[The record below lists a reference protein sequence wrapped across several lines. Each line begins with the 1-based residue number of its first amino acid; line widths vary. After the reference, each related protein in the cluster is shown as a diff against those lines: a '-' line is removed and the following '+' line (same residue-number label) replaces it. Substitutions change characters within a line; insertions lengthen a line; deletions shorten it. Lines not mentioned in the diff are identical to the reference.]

1 MFIPGVLTLWV
12 AFVALALST
21 FFYFQ
26 AVRGKERAQSWAR
39 QLYGLGTFAIVL
51 AAAALLYLILTHD
64 FRVHYVYSYSDRSL
78 PLGYLISTFWAGQEG
93 SFLLWVFW
101 GALVGLPLIRY
112 ARHYENRTLI
122 VYNLT
127 LLSLVAILLR
137 QSPFGFLEGL
147 PAGQVPF
154 DGQGLNPLLQN
165 PWMTIH
171 PPIMF
176 LGYAAT
182 AVPFAFAVAAL
193 WERRYDQW
201 VKASLPWALVTV
213 VTLGGAILLGGY
225 WAYVTLG
232 WGGYWGWDPVENSS
246 LVPWLASVALVHG
259 MLLQRARGRF
269 KKMNFSLAILGYV
282 LVVYA
287 TFLTRSGV
295 LADFSVHSFVDL
307 GITGWLVFN
316 LGIFLIIGFG
326 ALLWRWR
333 EIPSQPG
340 DEPFLS
346 RTVFS
351 VLAIAALLATA
362 AMVLLGTSS
371 PLITRLF
378 TKPAQVGPA
387 FYNKVTLPVGILI
400 ALLLAVVPYLGWR
413 GARTDFRRRTL
424 LGGALAVVA
433 TGIAVAFG
441 AFGVLYLVFLL
452 FSAFAVFSNLLKT
465 VDKIRGGHL
474 SAAGGYLAHVG
485 LGLMLVGIITSSA
498 YDRSAKVVLPLGQ
511 SRSALGYTL
520 TFQGVERPTPT
531 ARQAMLVKVTS
542 PGGATYVAHPHMF
555 KSQKTRQLV
564 ANPDVRVRLT
574 HDLYVSPIEFDP
586 GRQPDNGLSLQLGK
600 GETGSAGPFT
610 LTFDGFEMSGS
621 HASSNTISIG
631 ARLTVRKG
639 TTTDTVTPTLSQTPS
654 GLQSAPAT
662 LPGLDGASVRLLGV
676 DANTGSVF
684 VQVLGVP
691 ALGVGDRATLHKG
704 AALDYRGV
712 QLTFE
717 DFDLSDFDPEAGRIH
732 IGATFSVLDA
742 NGSKSTITPS
752 MRNGANGQE
761 FETASI
767 PGIPGAMLKVDRMNP
782 NAETVEAV
790 VLDPEAPPDPGE
802 PMRFSVDFT
811 VKPMIQL
818 LWGGLVV
825 MIIGG
830 VMSVIRR
837 RGEFAAGPTNN
848 GGNGS

>member
-1 MFIPGVLTLWV
+1 MFIPGALTLWV
-12 AFVALALST
+12 AFVALAFST
-21 FFYFQ
+21 FFYVQ

-39 QLYGLGTFAIVL
+39 QLYGLGTVAVVL

-64 FRVHYVYSYSDRSL
+64 FRIHYVFSYSDRSL
-78 PLGYLISTFWAGQEG
+78 PLGYLVSTFWAGQEG
-93 SFLLWVFW
+93 SFLLWVLW
-101 GALVGLPLIRY
+101 GVIVGLPLIRY

-127 LLSLVAILLR
+127 LLTLIAILIR
-137 QSPFGFLEGL
+137 QSPFRFLEGL
-147 PAGQVPF
+147 PPGQVPF

-269 KKMNFSLAILGYV
+269 RKMNFSLAILSYV

-316 LGIFLIIGFG
+316 LGFFLLVGFG

-333 EIPSQPG
+333 EIPTQPG

-351 VLAIAALLATA
+351 VLAIAALLGTG

-387 FYNKVTLPVGILI
+387 FYNRVTLPIGIIL
-400 ALLLAVVPYLGWR
+400 AALLAVVPYLGWR
-413 GARTDFRRRTL
+413 GTSEEFRRRMLTA
-424 LGGALAVVA
+424 GALSVAV
-433 TGIAVAFG
+433 TGLAVFLG
-441 AFGVLYLVFLL
+441 AFGVLYLAFLL
-452 FSAFAVFSNLLKT
+452 FSTFALLSNLFKT
-465 VDKIRGGHL
+465 VEEIRQHRL
-474 SAAGGYLAHVG
+474 RTAGGYLSHVG

-498 YDRSAKVVLPLGQ
+498 YDRTTKVVLPLGQ
-511 SRSALGYTL
+511 ARQALGYTL
-520 TFQGVERPTPT
+520 TFKGVEQSTPT
-531 ARQAMLVKVTS
+531 ARQAMIVEVKS
-542 PGGATYVAHPHMF
+542 PGGGTYEAHPHLF
-555 KSQKTRQLV
+555 RNEKTKQLV
-564 ANPDVRVRLT
+564 ANPDVRVHLT
-574 HDLYVSPIEFDP
+574 RDLYISPIEFDP

-600 GETGSAGPFT
+600 GESGTAGPFT
-610 LTFDGFEMSGS
+610 LTFQGFDMSGGHMGS
-621 HASSNTISIG
+621 GTVSIG
-631 ARLTVRKG
+631 ARLLVRNG
-639 TTTDTVTPTLSQTPS
+639 SETATVTPTLTQDTS
-654 GLQSAPAT
+654 GLKSAPAA
-662 LPGLDGASVRLLGV
+662 LPGAAGTSVSLLGV
-676 DANTGSVF
+676 DANTGRVF
-684 VQVLGVP
+684 VQVAGVP
-691 ALGVGDRATLHKG
+691 ALGVGTRAVLHKG
-704 AALDYRGV
+704 ASLDYRGV
-712 QLTFE
+712 KLTFE
-717 DFDLSDFDPEAGRIH
+717 DFDLSDFDPQAGKIH
-732 IGATFSVLDA
+732 IGATFSVA
-742 NGSKSTITPS
+742 EAGGAKAEITPAV
-752 MRNGANGQE
+752 RNGAAGEEYEN
-761 FETASI
+761 AAI
-767 PGIPGAMLKVDRMNP
+767 PGLTGAMLRVGRMNP
-782 NAETVEAV
+782 DAETVEAI
-790 VLDPEAPPDPGE
+790 VLDPNAPPDPGE

-811 VKPMIQL
+811 VKPLIQL
-818 LWGGLVV
+818 LWAGLVV
-825 MIIGG
+825 MLIGG
-830 VMSVIRR
+830 VMSVVRR
-837 RGEFAAGPTNN
+837 REEFLAGPP
-848 GGNGS
+848 NGSNGA